1 MLRAVGASVTGP
13 GHLQACQPSQDAL
26 SVRGWRGGWIA
37 AVADGLGSKPLSG
50 VGSRLAVQS
59 AQAVFRESG
68 AWTLPDR
75 DRVTA
80 IYQRWL
86 ARVAS
91 PEPAAYA
98 TTLLVAACDAHGE
111 LRYLQIGDGLIVSK
125 NQGVVQVITPER
137 TGFGNQTRALGV
149 DRSWSAWT
157 TGSVQLHRPRD
168 FMLLVTD
175 GVSDDI
181 DANQIEGFAEAV
193 HREVAARTRRGARAW
208 LKHEMTHWA
217 TPGHTD
223 DKTIS
228 MIFRG

>member
-13 GHLQACQPSQDAL
+13 RHLLTCQPSQDAL

-59 AQAVFRESG
+59 AQAVFRETD
-68 AWTLPDR
+68 AWRLPDR
-75 DRVTA
+75 DVVTA

-86 ARVAS
+86 VRMGS

-98 TTLLVAACDAHGE
+98 TTLLVAACNAHGE
-111 LRYLQIGDGLIVSK
+111 VRYLQIGDGLIVSK
-125 NQGVVQVITPER
+125 SQGAVQVITPER

-157 TGSVQLHRPRD
+157 TGSVQLHRPGD

-181 DANQIEGFAEAV
+181 DPHRIGGFAQAV
-193 HREVAARTRRGARAW
+193 HREVAGRTRRGARAW
-208 LKHEMTHWA
+208 LTHELTHWA
-217 TPGHTD
+217 TPGHAD
-223 DKTIS
+223 DKTMS

>member
-50 VGSRLAVQS
+50 IGSRLAVQS

-75 DRVTA
+75 DMVTA

-168 FMLLVTD
+168 FMLLATD

>member
-68 AWTLPDR
+68 AWKLPDR
-75 DRVTA
+75 DVVTA

-91 PEPAAYA
+91 PEPATYA

>member
-1 MLRAVGASVTGP
+1 MV
-13 GHLQACQPSQDAL
+13 
-26 SVRGWRGGWIA
+26 
-37 AVADGLGSKPLSG
+37 K
-50 VGSRLAVQS
+50 
-59 AQAVFRESG
+59 
-68 AWTLPDR
+68 
-75 DRVTA
+75 A

>member
-37 AVADGLGSKPLSG
+37 AVADGLGSKPFSG

-59 AQAVFRESG
+59 AQAVFRG
-68 AWTLPDR
+68 IDAWKLPDR
-75 DRVTA
+75 DVVRA

-86 ARVAS
+86 ARVDS

-98 TTLLVAACDAHGE
+98 TTLLVAACDAHGAV
-111 LRYLQIGDGLIVSK
+111 RYLQMGDGLIVAKS
-125 NQGVVQVITPER
+125 QGTVRAITPER
-137 TGFGNQTRALGV
+137 TGFGNQTQALGV
-149 DRSWSAWT
+149 DQSWSAWT
-157 TGSVQLHRPRD
+157 TGSVQLRHPRD
-168 FMLLVTD
+168 FLLLMTD

-181 DANQIEGFAEAV
+181 DAHRIGGFAEAV
-193 HREVAARTRRGARAW
+193 YREVAARTRRGARAW

-223 DKTIS
+223 DKTMS

>member
-75 DRVTA
+75 DMVKA

-98 TTLLVAACDAHGE
+98 TTLLVAACNAHGGV
-111 LRYLQIGDGLIVSK
+111 RYLQIGDGLIVSK

>member
-13 GHLQACQPSQDAL
+13 GHLLACQPSEDAL
-26 SVRGWRGGWIA
+26 SLRGWRGGWIA
-37 AVADGLGSKPLSG
+37 AVADGLGSKPLSR

-59 AQAVFRESG
+59 AQAVFRETG
-68 AWTLPDR
+68 AWKLPDR
-75 DRVTA
+75 DVVRT

-86 ARVAS
+86 VRVGS
-91 PEPAAYA
+91 SEPAAYA

-111 LRYLQIGDGLIVSK
+111 VRYLQVGDGLIVIKS
-125 NQGVVQVITPER
+125 QGVVQVITPER
-137 TGFGNQTRALGV
+137 TGFSNQTKALGV

-157 TGSVQLHRPRD
+157 TGSVQLRYRGD
-168 FMLLVTD
+168 FVLLVTD

-181 DANQIEGFAEAV
+181 DAHRIGGLAEAV

-208 LKHEMTHWA
+208 LTHEMTHWA

-223 DKTIS
+223 DKTMS
-228 MIFRG
+228 VIFRG

>member
-75 DRVTA
+75 DMVTA

-111 LRYLQIGDGLIVSK
+111 LRSLQIGDGLIVSK

-223 DKTIS
+223 DNTIS